1 MDDAVKILH
10 YMTERT
16 KAKVLA
22 ELVTSEPKL
31 AAVLCEKLKQVVE
44 K

>member
-1 MDDAVKILH
+1 VKILH

-22 ELVTSEPKL
+22 ELVTSEPQL
-31 AAVLCEKLKQVVE
+31 ASLLCQRLKQISE
-44 K
+44 I